1 MNKNIY
7 AVYENSN
14 VDKTNKY
21 QTVIEQQIPL
31 PQSIMIASENF
42 PISGD
47 VEIGQQVIPTDK

>member
-31 PQSIMIASENF
+31 PQTVMIASAKF
-42 PISGD
+42 TISGD
-47 VEIGQQVIPTDK
+47 VEIGQQVMLTDK